1 MIMAADQIT
10 SREGEGES
18 KEALKLPVRTQ
29 RVPFDTGGQ
38 WGKNEFG
45 SGDVGCEVWL
55 GLHEDADGRKSEI
68 QDWLVL

>member
-1 MIMAADQIT
+1 M

-55 GLHEDADGRKSEI
+55 GLPEDADGRKSEI